1 MDEQPRLTDL
11 IPIRLSRHLMVF
23 VVGLALVAGLESLYH
38 WSQGLAATTTDG
50 RIAAFDL
57 DSEGSLGA
65 WFSSTLLLLAS
76 LVAILVYRIR
86 RHRTDDY
93 QGYYRVWLWA
103 SFCWLLMSMDES
115 ASLHE
120 GFKEMMAHLT
130 GTRLLGD
137 GSIWWTIPY
146 FFLLGSV
153 GTRLLVDMRPC
164 RLSSAALMGTAACF
178 AVAILG
184 QLGLVM
190 PDAGAREVMVEEG
203 CEMVGMLL
211 LLLAMTLHAR
221 YVILEAQGLLPAR
234 KPKATD
240 SKEGAG
246 QAAGAKIAKA
256 SKAMT
261 TDDEAEEE
269 EEDEDSGRSSLTVH
283 PPHGVPRPASP
294 AVVPASAKPAVQSS
308 RPAVTGAAALRMSS
322 AAAGTSA
329 GSGVENE
336 SDSPAKKKIT
346 KAERKAMRKRLE
358 QMRSDRDDR
367 LRDE

>member
-1 MDEQPRLTDL
+1 
-11 IPIRLSRHLMVF
+11 
-23 VVGLALVAGLESLYH
+23 
-38 WSQGLAATTTDG
+38 
-50 RIAAFDL
+50 
-57 DSEGSLGA
+57 
-65 WFSSTLLLLAS
+65 
-76 LVAILVYRIR
+76 
-86 RHRTDDY
+86 
-93 QGYYRVWLWA
+93 
-103 SFCWLLMSMDES
+103 MSMDES

-137 GSIWWTIPY
+137 GSVWWTIPY

-178 AVAILG
+178 GVAILG
-184 QLGLVM
+184 QLGLIM

-246 QAAGAKIAKA
+246 QASGAKTAKT
-256 SKAMT
+256 SKAMV
-261 TDDEAEEE
+261 TDDETEDEEE
-269 EEDEDSGRSSLTVH
+269 EDSGRSSLTVH

-294 AVVPASAKPAVQSS
+294 AVVPASAKPAVQPS

-322 AAAGTSA
+322 AAAGTS
-329 GSGVENE
+329 SDSDEEDE

>member
-11 IPIRLSRHLMVF
+11 IPIRLSRHLMIF
-23 VVGLALVAGLESLYH
+23 VAGLAIIAGLEALYH
-38 WSQGLAATTTDG
+38 WSQGLAAMTTDG
-50 RIAAFDL
+50 HIASFDL
-57 DSEGSLGA
+57 DAEGSLGA
-65 WFSSTLLLLAS
+65 WFSSTLLLFAS
-76 LVAILVYRIR
+76 LVAILVYRVR

-103 SFCWLLMSMDES
+103 AFCWLLMSLDEG

-120 GFKEMMAHLT
+120 GFKEMMARLT

-137 GSIWWTIPY
+137 GSIWWAIPY

-184 QLGLVM
+184 QLGLIM

-203 CEMVGMLL
+203 GEMLGELL

-221 YVILEAQGLLPAR
+221 HVILEAQGLLPAR
-234 KPKATD
+234 KPKAIG
-240 SKEGAG
+240 SKEGED
-246 QAAGAKIAKA
+246 KA
-256 SKAMT
+256 SKAVVA
-261 TDDEAEEE
+261 DDEVD
-269 EEDEDSGRSSLTVH
+269 EDESDSADKATLTVH

-294 AVVPASAKPAVQSS
+294 AVVPPVSKPLVQPA
-308 RPAVTGAAALRMSS
+308 RPAVTGAAALRMPSKL
-322 AAAGTSA
+322 AEDDE
-329 GSGVENE
+329 SG
-336 SDSPAKKKIT
+336 SPAKQKMT

-358 QMRSDRDDR
+358 QMRSDREGR